1 MHLTIWNRLQQK
13 YHHANAIKVSW
24 VERTNGLHFY
34 ICIYLYKYI
43 YMRLLFLELLNS
55 NLAQICVCEFSH
67 FNWNEENFSEWKHTG
82 RVHFPSWFDV
92 SVTLW
97 ACVCASFFSQF
108 EIFDARFKVS
118 QHHNVICYTN
128 KTPCAVCLFFLSL
141 FQFYSL
147 AFLLFFL
154 FDLVLIADIKHIP
167 LHLHHPNTRLITVWR
182 FVAIHFIKLHNLNEA
197 NRKWRKYSV
206 QLIVWLLNGP
216 SDFLEMC
223 FFLYF
228 YFIFAF
234 DFGFFRCCFRCWCWC
249 LFLVAVILTLNRHNF
264 RKAGDFKRIE
274 SCTAA
279 NGWMYAMRS
288 NVKLCDLNWNR
299 HKMF

>member
-1 MHLTIWNRLQQK
+1 MQMQLK
-13 YHHANAIKVSW
+13 YRESSEQTA
-24 VERTNGLHFY
+24 
-34 ICIYLYKYI
+34 CIFIYVYI
-43 YMRLLFLELLNS
+43 YTNTFICVFFFSSCWIRISHKFAYVNFHISIETKKISVNENIRAAYISLHDSMSLSHSGHAFVRLFSLNS
-55 NLAQICVCEFSH
+55 KYLMHVSKSLSTTMSFVTPTKHLVLCVF
-67 FNWNEENFSEWKHTG
+67 
-82 RVHFPSWFDV
+82 
-92 SVTLW
+92 
-97 ACVCASFFSQF
+97 FFS
-108 EIFDARFKVS
+108 
-118 QHHNVICYTN
+118 
-128 KTPCAVCLFFLSL
+128 LF

-274 SCTAA
+274 SCSAA